1 MIDSPSLCLLCGETK
16 DDVDRQKKYWLAFNA
31 NDPSAI
37 QFIDISDM
45 SVDQAAAAVVKTIHQ
60 LHANRVMIESLSA
73 IVDHAMDAVKIASA
87 VLDAGARLF
96 VVSYAVGAAG
106 LIEIDQN
113 LLQSVAS
120 GLIIENVDDLLFI
133 ANYGNQPLTM
143 EHLLY
148 HLTSLQE
155 ALVSRPEEVP
165 QHLISA
171 DIRRIILL
179 VRMMQK
185 QPYNKISP
193 N

>member
-37 QFIDISDM
+37 QFLDISDL
-45 SVDQAAAAVVKTIHQ
+45 SVDQATAAVVKAVHQ
-60 LHANRVMIESLSA
+60 LHAKRVMIESLAA
-73 IVDHAMDAVKIASA
+73 IVDHSRNAIKIASA
-87 VLDAGARLF
+87 VLDAGVRLF

-106 LIEIDQN
+106 LMEIDQN

-143 EHLLY
+143 ENLLY
-148 HLTSLQE
+148 HLTSLEE
-155 ALVSRPEEVP
+155 ALVSRPEEAP
-165 QHLISA
+165 RRLISA

-179 VRMMQK
+179 VRVMQK
-185 QPYNKISP
+185 HPYNKISP